1 MTNEKEMDRAIHAA
15 RSAVENISKMVNRIE
30 HCDDCDGEDCTLS
43 DKEIIEGM
51 DPVYDDLS
59 ATELRDKY
67 HNCDDAEADLQK
79 TPFEVEVRSDWYAT
93 DDGQSPRPHEYRIL
107 LTIGEPAVRI
117 VGELGEDSVPVS
129 ACVQYQDGNESWVY
143 YNDMSHEEHA
153 NLLTFAQSFTYS

>member
-1 MTNEKEMDRAIHAA
+1 MGRKKMMDEKMDEAIEAA
-15 RSAVENISKMVNRIE
+15 KIVVENISKMVNRVE
-30 HCDDCDGEDCTLS
+30 HCNDDDDCE
-43 DKEIIEGM
+43 
-51 DPVYDDLS
+51 V
-59 ATELRDKY
+59 
-67 HNCDDAEADLQK
+67 AEADLQK

-153 NLLTFAQSFTYS
+153 NLLTFAQNFTY